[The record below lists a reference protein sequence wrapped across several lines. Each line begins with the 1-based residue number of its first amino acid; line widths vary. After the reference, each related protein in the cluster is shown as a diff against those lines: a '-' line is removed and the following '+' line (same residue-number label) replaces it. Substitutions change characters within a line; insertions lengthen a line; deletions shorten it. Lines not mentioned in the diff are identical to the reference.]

1 MDKIQGKIKNYVYRN
16 DENGYSVARV
26 ITDEE
31 SLVTIVGYLP
41 KISEDVIYEFFGEWV
56 NHQNYGKQLK
66 VETFKK
72 AEAQS
77 LSGLMSYLSSS
88 FFTGI
93 GPKTAEKIVSTL
105 GSDAIEQIMT
115 HPEVLEQVGLSPIR
129 IKKLYDQIKENQ
141 ANEYILVTLY
151 GYNISGKIAMKLI
164 DKYGLL
170 TIEKME
176 ENPYRLIDDIEGIG
190 FLKADEIA
198 HRLGIEQDDMR
209 RIKAAIQY
217 TFEHVA
223 YANGDLYLDKNEL
236 YQYTSLTLNLSVDID
251 TGIDALVEEKRLII
265 EDERY
270 YLSVSYHT
278 EKALAKH
285 MLEIQQTPLKDVD
298 VDYIHTLID
307 AVELQKNMTYTD
319 VQKAAILEALTHK
332 ISVITGGPGTGKT
345 TIIDGLIEVY
355 RIYHHIKETGPQLYQ
370 KVALLAPT
378 GRAAKRIKEILGLE
392 ASTIHRHLGY
402 GYDGLFAYDQSHPLS
417 QELIVVDEASMID
430 LYLAH
435 QLFQAILPT
444 SQVVIVGDVD
454 QLPSVGPGQVL
465 YDMIAS
471 NTMEVVRLN
480 QIHRQAKDSQIV
492 TLARKVNEQNLEMV
506 DLESVNDVYLYH
518 AHQSRIHQ
526 IIVKQVQGALDQ
538 GYHMIEDLQVLAP
551 MYRGELGIDRLNQVL
566 QQAFNPNPEDHMV
579 YGDKIFAKGDKVIQL
594 VNDPE
599 RAIMNGDIG
608 IITKVGMNV
617 DKKKF
622 LVVKFDDNEVMY
634 LKEDLDELNLAY
646 AISIHKSQGSEY
658 KIVMM
663 PIVKPYM
670 HMLKKELIYT
680 AITRAKQYLIVLGDM
695 PLLVYAANHL
705 QNKRKTTLA
714 LRLNETRHD
723 TDTKDEVMDDLS
735 PYDFM

>member
-1 MDKIQGKIKNYVYRN
+1 MESIQGKIKNYVFRN
-16 DENGYSVARV
+16 DDNGYSVARV

-31 SLVTIVGYLP
+31 ALVTIVGYLP
-41 KISEDVIYEFFGEWV
+41 KISEDVIYEFTGEWV
-56 NHQNYGKQLK
+56 NHQTYGKQLK

-77 LSGLMSYLSSS
+77 LSGLVSYLSSS

-105 GSDAIEQIMT
+105 GQNAIEQIMS
-115 HPEVLEQVGLSPIR
+115 HPEVLGAVGLSPVR

-141 ANEYILVTLY
+141 AHEHILVSLY
-151 GYNISGKIAMKLI
+151 GFNISGKISMKLI
-164 DKYGLL
+164 DRYGLQTL
-170 TIEKME
+170 EKIE
-176 ENPYRLIDDIEGIG
+176 ENPFRLIDDIEGIG

-198 HRLGIEQDDMR
+198 HNLGIEQHDIR
-209 RIKAAIQY
+209 RIKAAILY

-223 YANGDLYLDKNEL
+223 YANGDIYLDKDEL
-236 YQYTSLTLNLSVDID
+236 FKYTSQTLNLAIDIQE
-251 TGIDALVEEKRLII
+251 GIDALLEENRMVI
-265 EDERY
+265 EEDRY
-270 YLSVSYHT
+270 YLSVAYFT
-278 EKALAKH
+278 EKALARKIR
-285 MLEIQQTPLKDVD
+285 EIDQTVSEPVD
-298 VDYIHTLID
+298 KTYIDTLID
-307 AVELQKNMTYTD
+307 VVELQKNIVYTD
-319 VQKAAILEALTHK
+319 VQKDAIRTALTHK
-332 ISVITGGPGTGKT
+332 VTVITGGPGTGKT

-355 RIYHHIKETGPQLYQ
+355 RMYHHLKEIGPQLYQ

-392 ASTIHRHLGY
+392 ASTIHRHLGF
-402 GYDGLFAYDQSHPLS
+402 GYDGLFSYDQSHPLP

-430 LYLAH
+430 IYLAH

-465 YDMIAS
+465 YDIIAS
-471 NTMEVVRLN
+471 NQVSVVRLN
-480 QIHRQAKDSQIV
+480 QIHRQARDSQIV

-506 DLESVNDVYLYH
+506 DLESINDVYLYH
-518 AHQSRIHQ
+518 AYPNRIHQ

-538 GYHMIEDLQVLAP
+538 GYSMIDDIQILAP
-551 MYRGELGIDRLNQVL
+551 MYRGDLGIDKLNQVL
-566 QQAFNPNPEDHMV
+566 QQAFNPNPEDFIT
-579 YGDKIFAKGDKVIQL
+579 YGDKVYAKGDKVIQL

-608 IITKVGMNV
+608 IVTRVGTNI
-617 DKKKF
+617 DKKQF
-622 LVVKFDDNEVMY
+622 LIVKFDDNEVLY

-705 QNKRKTTLA
+705 QSKRKTTLSV
-714 LRLNETRHD
+714 RLNQTLEKEED
-723 TDTKDEVMDDLS
+723 IIDDLEDIS